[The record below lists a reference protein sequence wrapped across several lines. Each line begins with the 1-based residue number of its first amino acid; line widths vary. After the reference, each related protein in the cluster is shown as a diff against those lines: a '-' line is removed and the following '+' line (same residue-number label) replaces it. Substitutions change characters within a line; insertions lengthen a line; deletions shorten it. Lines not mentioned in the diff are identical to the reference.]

1 LHLNVFEQ
9 PARKRVFNSLGVRIM
24 VVSLR
29 RSRISSMGKR
39 DSDKGDRGRAIGRR
53 NPYAMCLGA

>member
-1 LHLNVFEQ
+1 
-9 PARKRVFNSLGVRIM
+9 M